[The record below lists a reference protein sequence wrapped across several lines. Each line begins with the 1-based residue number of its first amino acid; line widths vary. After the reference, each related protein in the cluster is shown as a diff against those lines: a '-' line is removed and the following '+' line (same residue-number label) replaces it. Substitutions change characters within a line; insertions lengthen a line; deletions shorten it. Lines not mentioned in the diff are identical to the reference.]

1 MILNT
6 ENIKNKWVV
15 FYRKYSSILF
25 ILVLV
30 VCYTLTAYLQVIF
43 FKFNY
48 LKAIISEIQ
57 TLLYILIVTK
67 FKKKGYVITIL
78 FCLISCISALIK
90 VCLAKSYGEIPG
102 IVNPITNIIIIT
114 IIYFYY
120 TNLNKKVNE
129 VLIQREDLTTIYEE
143 VLTAE
148 EELSNQNIKL
158 KNYNKL
164 MEDNKEKLWH
174 LANYDTLTDLPNRKM
189 IINRINYLIEK
200 SSNSQSKF
208 SLVFIDLD
216 NFKNI
221 NDTMGHYVG
230 DLMLQSITSRL
241 NKFINPKDILGRLG
255 GDEFALIIQRNLNK
269 EEILN
274 YVELLRNILLNSFSL
289 NNNRF
294 RISSSY
300 GISIF
305 PDHGTTSSE
314 LLKNADIAMYSVKEQ
329 GKNGI
334 LFFTKEM
341 KYKNLKKLELE
352 QYLKQSI
359 NNNEL
364 FLEFQPEYSIET
376 KEIRGFEALARWNSE
391 NLGLI
396 YPSYFIPSAEETG
409 FIIQIGKW
417 VLEKAC
423 ENLKKWQNKYNR
435 NISVSVNISS
445 FQIMDPNFVDIVKDI
460 LTKTGVKGEN
470 LEFEFTE
477 SIFINQINYTI
488 DVIKK
493 LKELGIKMVLDD
505 FGTGY
510 SSLSYIKMLPI
521 DILKIDK
528 SFINGIDTTEKK
540 DTILSSLIS
549 LIHSLNIIVL
559 SEGVETEIQLQY
571 LKDYKCDYVQG
582 FLLNKPLSEEN
593 IENLLENAANF

>member
-1 MILNT
+1 ML
-6 ENIKNKWVV
+6 
-15 FYRKYSSILF
+15 
-25 ILVLV
+25 
-30 VCYTLTAYLQVIF
+30 
-43 FKFNY
+43 
-48 LKAIISEIQ
+48 
-57 TLLYILIVTK
+57 
-67 FKKKGYVITIL
+67 TIL
-78 FCLISCISALIK
+78 FCLFSCFSTLAK
-90 VCLAKSYGEIPG
+90 VLLTKSYGDIPG
-102 IVNPITNIIIIT
+102 IVSPITNIIIIT

-120 TNLNKKVNE
+120 TSLNKKVNQ
-129 VLIQREDLTTIYEE
+129 VLLQKEDLTTIYEE

-189 IINRINYLIEK
+189 ILNRINYLIEK
-200 SSNSQSKF
+200 SSNSQLKF

-241 NKFINPKDILGRLG
+241 NNFINSKDILGRLG

-274 YVELLRNILLNSFSL
+274 YVELLRNILLSSFSL

-334 LFFTKEM
+334 RFFTKEM

-352 QYLKQSI
+352 QYLKKSI

-376 KEIRGFEALARWNSE
+376 KEIRGFEALVRWNSE

-409 FIIQIGKW
+409 FIIQIGRW
-417 VLEKAC
+417 VLEKTC
-423 ENLKKWQNKYNR
+423 ENLKKWHNKYNK
-435 NISVSVNISS
+435 NISASVNISS
-445 FQIMDPNFVDIVKDI
+445 FQIMDPNFVDSVKDI
-460 LTKTGVKGEN
+460 LIKTGIKGEN

-510 SSLSYIKMLPI
+510 SSLCYIKMLPI

-528 SFINGIDTTEKK
+528 SFIDGIDTTEKK

-593 IENLLENAANF
+593 IEKLLENAANS